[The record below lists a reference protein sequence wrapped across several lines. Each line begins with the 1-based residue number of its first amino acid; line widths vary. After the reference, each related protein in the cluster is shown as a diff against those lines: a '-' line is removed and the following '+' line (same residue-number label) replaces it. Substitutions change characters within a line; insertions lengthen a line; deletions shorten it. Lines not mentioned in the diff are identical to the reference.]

1 MQLGHKEEQQRE
13 IWSVSNKVELKQG
26 RKPGEADK
34 GDEASM
40 IVYSHWEKSVRTP
53 GNKPA
58 VNFQNPSTR
67 PDTRLTVDSS
77 DAESPSQT
85 QLLRQSCTRTRCRH
99 SECAGNPFNGL
110 GT

>member
-1 MQLGHKEEQQRE
+1 M
-13 IWSVSNKVELKQG
+13 SNKVELKQG
-26 RKPGEADK
+26 RKPGSLQGEADK

-67 PDTRLTVDSS
+67 PDTRFTVDSS

-85 QLLRQSCTRTRCRH
+85 QLLRQSCTRTRCHH
-99 SECAGNPFNGL
+99 SKSAGNRFNGL